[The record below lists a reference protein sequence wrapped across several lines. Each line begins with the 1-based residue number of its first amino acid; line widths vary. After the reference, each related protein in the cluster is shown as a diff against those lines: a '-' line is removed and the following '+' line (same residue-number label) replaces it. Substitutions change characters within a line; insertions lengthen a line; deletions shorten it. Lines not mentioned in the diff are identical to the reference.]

1 MLNKAILMGRL
12 TRDPEMRYTQNNT
25 SVTSFTLA
33 VNRDR
38 KGLSGEQ
45 VGDFIDCVAWG
56 RQGEFV
62 KQWFT
67 KGMLAI
73 VVGRIQSR
81 NWEDKN
87 GNKRTTIEINVDEIS
102 FGETKKSR
110 ESNAGYDNG
119 FNNSGYNGGYD
130 NGSQI
135 RPDNNYSAPAF
146 DLPVGDSDFAE
157 LGDDDG
163 DVPF

>member
-12 TRDPEMRYTQNNT
+12 TRDPELRFTQNKAA
-25 SVTSFTLA
+25 VASFTLA
-33 VNRDR
+33 VNRDK
-38 KGLSGEQ
+38 KGSNGEQ

-56 RQGEFV
+56 RMGEFV

-73 VVGRIQSR
+73 VIGRIQSR

-87 GNKRTTIEINVDEIS
+87 GNKRTTIEINAEDVS
-102 FGETKKSR
+102 FGETKKARGLKSSPNI
-110 ESNAGYDNG
+110 E
-119 FNNSGYNGGYD
+119 
-130 NGSQI
+130 
-135 RPDNNYSAPAF
+135 
-146 DLPVGDSDFAE
+146 GDDFTE

>member
-12 TRDPEMRYTQNNT
+12 VRDPEMRRTQNNT
-25 SVTSFTLA
+25 AVASFTLA

-38 KGLSGEQ
+38 KDPNGQ
-45 VGDFIDCVAWG
+45 YPTDFIDCIAWG
-56 RQGEFV
+56 RQAEFV
-62 KQWFT
+62 CQWFN

-73 VVGRIQSR
+73 VCGRIQSR

-87 GNKRTTIEINVDEIS
+87 GNKRTTIEINCDEIS
-102 FGETKKSR
+102 FGETKRAR
-110 ESNAGYDNG
+110 EQGSSSYG
-119 FNNSGYNGGYD
+119 GGYD

-135 RPDNNYSAPAF
+135 RSEGREYHPAQPAAAF
-146 DLPVGDSDFAE
+146 DLPVAASDFAE
-157 LGDDDG
+157 LVDDDS